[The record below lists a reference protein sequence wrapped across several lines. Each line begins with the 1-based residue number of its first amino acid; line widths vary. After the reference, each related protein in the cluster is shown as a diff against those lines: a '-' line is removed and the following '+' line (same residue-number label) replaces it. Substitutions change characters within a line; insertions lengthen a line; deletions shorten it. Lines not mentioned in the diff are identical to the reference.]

1 MTIIVYGSK
10 YGTSKKYAEELSN
23 RINAQA
29 VSYTE
34 ASDLEKYDTIV
45 YIGAVQAGSVLG
57 LKKTFSGFDSDGKK
71 IIIASVS
78 LADAA
83 HTKYSENIR
92 SGIKK
97 QLPANIYQN
106 AKIFFLRGGIFY
118 SSLSF
123 MHKTL
128 LNMLYKKAVSM
139 KEEDKTPDIMA
150 IIETHGKDID
160 FSDFSTLAPIIDEI
174 QTD

>member
-1 MTIIVYGSK
+1 MNIIVYGSK
-10 YGTSKKYAEELSN
+10 YGTSKKYAEELSK

-29 VSYTE
+29 VSYKN
-34 ASDLEKYDTIV
+34 APNLEKYDTII
-45 YIGAVQAGSVLG
+45 YIGAVQAGSIIG
-57 LKKTFSGFDSDGKK
+57 LKKTFSKFNSSGKK

-83 HTKYSENIR
+83 HTDYSENIR
-92 SGIKK
+92 NGIKR

-118 SSLSF
+118 SSISF

-139 KEEDKTPDIMA
+139 KEEDKTPDIKS

-160 FSDFSTLAPIIDEI
+160 FSDFSTLAPIINEI
-174 QTD
+174 